1 MKRLL
6 IITGPQGSGNHMWS
20 KVLAHSPSVQ
30 GWQNLTKEYW
40 ISHKDE
46 PMNHIWQDPTLFTTT
61 EFPYDNYV
69 TSISNPYTRLGPKEI
84 NGWAIPRYDEF
95 IQNAQQAGFNVK
107 LAILGRDQ
115 NILEYQQTRVRG
127 KYSTP
132 LFLKEMST
140 LMKYNPVFLSNE
152 LLHLYG
158 IEYLNQMSKL
168 LDFPIEI
175 DDATLK
181 DILKENAN
189 KKYLKPVDDYW
200 LDEVMYKMAR
210 DQQ

>member
-46 PMNHIWQDPTLFTTT
+46 PMNHIWQDPSLFTTT

-69 TSISNPYTRLGPKEI
+69 TSISNPFTRMGPKDSE
-84 NGWAIPRYDEF
+84 GWQTPKYDEF

-115 NILEYQQTRVRG
+115 NILEFQQTRVRG